1 MSILAK
7 RPVTSA
13 FSLRVTADL
22 RDRFLST
29 AQDLGLN
36 GADLLRQFMTDFSQ
50 KGATIAKLSIAPD
63 YLDQAVKSPRVRGSL
78 EKLGKTLDNAG
89 L

>member
-1 MSILAK
+1 MPTFAK
-7 RPVTSA
+7 RPATSA

-22 RDRFLST
+22 RDRFLFT
-29 AQDLGLN
+29 AQGLGLN
-36 GADLLRQFMTDFSQ
+36 GADLLRQFMMDFSD
-50 KGATIAKLSIAPD
+50 KGATIAKLAIAPD

-78 EKLGKTLDNAG
+78 GKLGKALDNAE

>member
-1 MSILAK
+1 MPAVTK
-7 RPVTSA
+7 RPTTSA

-22 RDRFLST
+22 RDRFLSA

-36 GADLLRQFMTDFSQ
+36 GADLLRQFMADFSR
-50 KGATIAKLSIAPD
+50 KGAAVAKLSIAPD
-63 YLDQAVKSPRVRGSL
+63 YLDQVIASPRVRGSL
-78 EKLGKTLDNAG
+78 EKLGKALDNAG